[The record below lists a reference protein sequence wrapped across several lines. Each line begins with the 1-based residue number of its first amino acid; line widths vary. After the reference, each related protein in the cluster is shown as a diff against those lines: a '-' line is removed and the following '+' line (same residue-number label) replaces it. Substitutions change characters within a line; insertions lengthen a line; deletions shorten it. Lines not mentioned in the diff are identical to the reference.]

1 MTDRNRPLTA
11 LALVCSLK
19 PSPAESS
26 SQLLAK
32 QLLDELAKHDV
43 TGTAVRLADFDI
55 KPEVELD
62 EGDGDAWPRIREQV
76 IASDILVF
84 VTPTWMGHHSSI
96 AQRALER
103 LDAELSETDDQG
115 RPVVT
120 GRVALVGVVGNED
133 GAHAIIAD
141 VFQSL
146 NDVGFSIPAQGAT
159 YWNGEAMQTVDYKD
173 LDETPESVASSTAT
187 AAANAAHL
195 ARQLRTSP
203 Y

>member
-55 KPEVELD
+55 KPGVELD

-84 VTPTWMGHHSSI
+84 VTPTWMGHHSSV